1 MKKLVLAMIVGLAF
15 PLCTNAQLAKS
26 MSKYHEKNGVTVTQL
41 DKSLYGLYQRNNLPA
56 DATEVLQ
63 KLDEVNILN
72 VNLSSCEPE
81 LASKIVTQFKNL
93 LDNTEK
99 YKLIKSRNDDFEKQ
113 LIYTQTKNGKVS
125 DLVVWNQNARQ
136 IDIIEL
142 RGDIQLDKIAL
153 LSRALNIK
161 DLNSLAALSS
171 NPRSYQAYKHT
182 NNYGDDMNSM
192 FQQMREAMNNMHSQM
207 FGNPNDTTNNGM
219 LGNVWDDMFAP
230 DGFLFDKLE
239 NLKNGGSMQK
249 FENFFQSF
257 GDGENIS
264 SSSVQITEENGKTKI
279 KIDSKNSD
287 MTYIIDGVL
296 APKNNIQMPESILN
310 VNIIPSKEDIKKS
323 YLFITSKNKLGEF
336 NSYQNGILTFK
347 YKNQEYKYN
356 LDKVQQPLLVIDG
369 RLSSGFDIDP
379 SAILQIRPI
388 SQIEKEVG
396 YYPNAEVIIN
406 TK

>member
-1 MKKLVLAMIVGLAF
+1 MKKLVLAMIAGLAF

-41 DKSLYGLYQRNNLPA
+41 DKSLYGLYQRNNLPV

-72 VNLSSCEPE
+72 VNLTNCEPE

-93 LDNTEK
+93 LDNAEK

-113 LIYTQTKNGKVS
+113 LIYTQTKNGRVS

-142 RGDIQLDKIAL
+142 RGDIQLDKIAM

-161 DLNSLAALSS
+161 GLNSLAALSS
-171 NPRSYQAYKHT
+171 NPRSYQAYKHA
-182 NNYGDDMNSM
+182 NNYGDDMNAM
-192 FQQMREAMNNMHSQM
+192 FQQMRETMNNMRSQM
-207 FGNPNDTTNNGM
+207 FGNPSDTTNNGIV
-219 LGNVWDDMFAP
+219 GSAWDDMFAP
-230 DGFLFDKLE
+230 DGFLNDKLDAIR
-239 NLKNGGSMQK
+239 NGAGMQK

-257 GDGENIS
+257 GDGENVS

-296 APKNNIQMPESILN
+296 APKNNVQMPESILN

-336 NSYQNGILTFK
+336 SSYKNGVLTFK

-369 RLSSGFDIDP
+369 RLSAGFDIDP
-379 SAILQIRPI
+379 SDILQIRPI

>member
-113 LIYTQTKNGKVS
+113 LIYTQTKNSKVS

-336 NSYQNGILTFK
+336 SSYQNGILTFK

>member
-1 MKKLVLAMIVGLAF
+1 MKKLVLAMIAGLAF

-72 VNLSSCEPE
+72 VNLTNCEPE

-142 RGDIQLDKIAL
+142 RGDIQLDKIAM

-161 DLNSLAALSS
+161 GLNSLAALSS

-182 NNYGDDMNSM
+182 NNYGDDMNAM
-192 FQQMREAMNNMHSQM
+192 FQQMREAMSNMHSQM

-219 LGNVWDDMFAP
+219 LGNAWEDMFAP
-230 DGFLFDKLE
+230 DGFLNDKLDAIR
-239 NLKNGGSMQK
+239 NGAGMQK

-257 GDGENIS
+257 GDGANVS

-296 APKNNIQMPESILN
+296 APKNNVQMPESILN
-310 VNIIPSKEDIKKS
+310 VNIIPSREDIKKS

-336 NSYQNGILTFK
+336 SSYKNGVLTFK

-369 RLSSGFDIDP
+369 RLSAGFDIDP